1 MKKFLSV
8 LLMVAG
14 LMSCGDDDKP
24 FIPELN
30 KLTSVTCTKNGNAF
44 FNANITYDQDKQ
56 INRIILNTEGNQF
69 TDNYIIVDKT
79 ISVSGVKMIDGSPT
93 NPFVHTVYTLS
104 GNMIAAKEEKS
115 ENKYMSNAVYT
126 AVENRYTYSSNWLK
140 SVSQIIQWPNEDGSG
155 YQVRE
160 LGEVDRYSWENG
172 NAVHYAYLPQ
182 KEITYEYNSQ
192 LRPENFPFRVV
203 NSFQPV
209 GFDVI
214 SPLNLLYGK
223 MNQNLPTRAYW
234 YNVSDATDICAE
246 YTFRYTL
253 TGDYITGMTI
263 EEKINPYLR
272 PLYDGLFDLLGA
284 ETFQKLFEKQV
295 IEVAPLAYMRGRTL
309 DDAFIIL
316 DEAQN
321 TTPEQMKM
329 FLTRMGVGSKVVV
342 TGDVTQVDL
351 PEKTRSGLVDAL
363 HILKGIDGIAQVYL
377 TEKDVVRHRLVQQIV
392 KAYERA
398 AQPPKRA
405 PQAKPETANA

>member
-1 MKKFLSV
+1 MKL
-8 LLMVAG
+8 
-14 LMSCGDDDKP
+14 
-24 FIPELN
+24 
-30 KLTSVTCTKNGNAF
+30 
-44 FNANITYDQDKQ
+44 
-56 INRIILNTEGNQF
+56 
-69 TDNYIIVDKT
+69 
-79 ISVSGVKMIDGSPT
+79 
-93 NPFVHTVYTLS
+93 H
-104 GNMIAAKEEKS
+104 AAKQVEVSSVDDLKDLTIGVQTGTTGDS
-115 ENKYMSNAVYT
+115 YASDAVASDSQMKRYNKGADAIQALKTGKIDAVVIDSLPAQKFVDANDDLKINKYMSNAVYT

-155 YQVRE
+155 YQIRE

-263 EEKINPYLR
+263 EEKINPVN
-272 PLYDGLFDLLGA
+272 GA
-284 ETFQKLFEKQV
+284 TAENNTYEYEFIYNFVVEQK
-295 IEVAPLAYMRGRTL
+295 
-309 DDAFIIL
+309 
-316 DEAQN
+316 
-321 TTPEQMKM
+321 
-329 FLTRMGVGSKVVV
+329 
-342 TGDVTQVDL
+342 
-351 PEKTRSGLVDAL
+351 
-363 HILKGIDGIAQVYL
+363 
-377 TEKDVVRHRLVQQIV
+377 
-392 KAYERA
+392 
-398 AQPPKRA
+398 
-405 PQAKPETANA
+405 

>member
-93 NPFVHTVYTLS
+93 DPFVHTVYTLS

-182 KEITYEYNSQ
+182 KEITY
-192 LRPENFPFRVV
+192 V
-203 NSFQPV
+203 N
-209 GFDVI
+209 I
-214 SPLNLLYGK
+214 ILNYV
-223 MNQNLPTRAYW
+223 QR
-234 YNVSDATDICAE
+234 
-246 YTFRYTL
+246 TFRSEL
-253 TGDYITGMTI
+253 SIHF
-263 EEKINPYLR
+263 N
-272 PLYDGLFDLLGA
+272 
-284 ETFQKLFEKQV
+284 
-295 IEVAPLAYMRGRTL
+295 
-309 DDAFIIL
+309 
-316 DEAQN
+316 
-321 TTPEQMKM
+321 
-329 FLTRMGVGSKVVV
+329 
-342 TGDVTQVDL
+342 
-351 PEKTRSGLVDAL
+351 RSAL
-363 HILKGIDGIAQVYL
+363 M
-377 TEKDVVRHRLVQQIV
+377 
-392 KAYERA
+392 
-398 AQPPKRA
+398 
-405 PQAKPETANA
+405 

>member
-8 LLMVAG
+8 LLMAAG

-93 NPFVHTVYTLS
+93 NPFV
-104 GNMIAAKEEKS
+104 
-115 ENKYMSNAVYT
+115 
-126 AVENRYTYSSNWLK
+126 
-140 SVSQIIQWPNEDGSG
+140 WPNEDGSG

-263 EEKINPYLR
+263 EEKINPVN
-272 PLYDGLFDLLGA
+272 GA
-284 ETFQKLFEKQV
+284 TAENNTYEYEFIYNFVVEQK
-295 IEVAPLAYMRGRTL
+295 
-309 DDAFIIL
+309 
-316 DEAQN
+316 
-321 TTPEQMKM
+321 
-329 FLTRMGVGSKVVV
+329 
-342 TGDVTQVDL
+342 
-351 PEKTRSGLVDAL
+351 
-363 HILKGIDGIAQVYL
+363 
-377 TEKDVVRHRLVQQIV
+377 
-392 KAYERA
+392 
-398 AQPPKRA
+398 
-405 PQAKPETANA
+405 

>member
-30 KLTSVTCTKNGNAF
+30 KLTSVTCTKNENAF

-182 KEITYEYNSQ
+182 KEITYEYNSSITSRELSVPSCQ
-192 LRPENFPFRVV
+192 F
-203 NSFQPV
+203 
-209 GFDVI
+209 I
-214 SPLNLLYGK
+214 S
-223 MNQNLPTRAYW
+223 
-234 YNVSDATDICAE
+234 
-246 YTFRYTL
+246 
-253 TGDYITGMTI
+253 TG
-263 EEKINPYLR
+263 
-272 PLYDGLFDLLGA
+272 
-284 ETFQKLFEKQV
+284 
-295 IEVAPLAYMRGRTL
+295 
-309 DDAFIIL
+309 
-316 DEAQN
+316 
-321 TTPEQMKM
+321 
-329 FLTRMGVGSKVVV
+329 
-342 TGDVTQVDL
+342 
-351 PEKTRSGLVDAL
+351 
-363 HILKGIDGIAQVYL
+363 
-377 TEKDVVRHRLVQQIV
+377 RL
-392 KAYERA
+392 
-398 AQPPKRA
+398 
-405 PQAKPETANA
+405 

>member
-1 MKKFLSV
+1 
-8 LLMVAG
+8 
-14 LMSCGDDDKP
+14 
-24 FIPELN
+24 
-30 KLTSVTCTKNGNAF
+30 
-44 FNANITYDQDKQ
+44 
-56 INRIILNTEGNQF
+56 
-69 TDNYIIVDKT
+69 
-79 ISVSGVKMIDGSPT
+79 
-93 NPFVHTVYTLS
+93 
-104 GNMIAAKEEKS
+104 MIAAKEEKS

-234 YNVSDATDICAE
+234 YKVSDATDICAE

-263 EEKINPYLR
+263 EEKMNPVN
-272 PLYDGLFDLLGA
+272 GA
-284 ETFQKLFEKQV
+284 TAENNTYEYEFIYNFVVEQK
-295 IEVAPLAYMRGRTL
+295 
-309 DDAFIIL
+309 
-316 DEAQN
+316 
-321 TTPEQMKM
+321 
-329 FLTRMGVGSKVVV
+329 
-342 TGDVTQVDL
+342 
-351 PEKTRSGLVDAL
+351 
-363 HILKGIDGIAQVYL
+363 
-377 TEKDVVRHRLVQQIV
+377 
-392 KAYERA
+392 
-398 AQPPKRA
+398 
-405 PQAKPETANA
+405 

>member
-1 MKKFLSV
+1 M
-8 LLMVAG
+8 
-14 LMSCGDDDKP
+14 
-24 FIPELN
+24 
-30 KLTSVTCTKNGNAF
+30 
-44 FNANITYDQDKQ
+44 
-56 INRIILNTEGNQF
+56 
-69 TDNYIIVDKT
+69 
-79 ISVSGVKMIDGSPT
+79 
-93 NPFVHTVYTLS
+93 
-104 GNMIAAKEEKS
+104 
-115 ENKYMSNAVYT
+115 YT

-234 YNVSDATDICAE
+234 YKVSDATDICAE

-263 EEKINPYLR
+263 EEKINPVN
-272 PLYDGLFDLLGA
+272 GA
-284 ETFQKLFEKQV
+284 TAENNTYEYEFIYNFVVEQK
-295 IEVAPLAYMRGRTL
+295 
-309 DDAFIIL
+309 
-316 DEAQN
+316 
-321 TTPEQMKM
+321 
-329 FLTRMGVGSKVVV
+329 
-342 TGDVTQVDL
+342 
-351 PEKTRSGLVDAL
+351 
-363 HILKGIDGIAQVYL
+363 
-377 TEKDVVRHRLVQQIV
+377 
-392 KAYERA
+392 
-398 AQPPKRA
+398 
-405 PQAKPETANA
+405 

>member
-155 YQVRE
+155 YQIRE
-160 LGEVDRYSWENG
+160 LGEVVAIR
-172 NAVHYAYLPQ
+172 
-182 KEITYEYNSQ
+182 
-192 LRPENFPFRVV
+192 
-203 NSFQPV
+203 
-209 GFDVI
+209 
-214 SPLNLLYGK
+214 GK
-223 MNQNLPTRAYW
+223 MEMRCIML
-234 YNVSDATDICAE
+234 ICHRKRLHMNIILN
-246 YTFRYTL
+246 YVQRTFRSEL
-253 TGDYITGMTI
+253 SIHF
-263 EEKINPYLR
+263 N
-272 PLYDGLFDLLGA
+272 
-284 ETFQKLFEKQV
+284 
-295 IEVAPLAYMRGRTL
+295 
-309 DDAFIIL
+309 
-316 DEAQN
+316 
-321 TTPEQMKM
+321 
-329 FLTRMGVGSKVVV
+329 
-342 TGDVTQVDL
+342 
-351 PEKTRSGLVDAL
+351 RSAL
-363 HILKGIDGIAQVYL
+363 M
-377 TEKDVVRHRLVQQIV
+377 
-392 KAYERA
+392 
-398 AQPPKRA
+398 
-405 PQAKPETANA
+405 